1 MARPARTTTEQVR
14 GKMRAVAL
22 LSELARRVGA
32 ENPHQFAKWFDEQS
46 GMNTQMSG
54 KWRLNFSGKQPLSPQ
69 QLQLL
74 SRRDGDV
81 ARLHKNGPAELWRAL
96 WGAVCELWP
105 LCRSRFTNDGPMLND
120 HIWSAVE
127 GEFVN
132 EKPFGSALREFEGEL
147 LLADA
152 YREPLTLRHLT
163 EAIAFYRLHQHI
175 NSLAP
180 SEVDGVGLY
189 RCVRMCLDDIGVF
202 YKLTL
207 LGIYDDVAS
216 ELEDMEFWRLRRDKS
231 RRMIIAADDLA
242 DYVGNPRAFVTD
254 DSRWESLN
262 FDWAS

>member
-1 MARPARTTTEQVR
+1 MARPTRTTTEQLR
-14 GKMRAVAL
+14 GGMRAVAL
-22 LSELARRVGA
+22 MRELAKRVGA
-32 ENPHQFAKWFDEQS
+32 ENPHQFAGWFDEHT
-46 GMNTQMSG
+46 GMDTQASG
-54 KWRLNFSGKQPLSPQ
+54 KWRLNFSGDRPLSPQ

-74 SRRDGDV
+74 SRLDGEV
-81 ARLHKNGPAELWRAL
+81 ARLHSNGPAELWRAL
-96 WGAVCELWP
+96 WGDVCELWS
-105 LCRSRFTNDGPMLND
+105 LCRSRFTNDGPMLD
-120 HIWSAVE
+120 DRIWSAIE

-163 EAIAFYRLHQHI
+163 EAIAFYRLHQRM

-189 RCVRMCLDDIGVF
+189 RCVRMCLDDIDVL
-202 YKLTL
+202 YKLSL
-207 LGIYDDVAS
+207 LGIYADVVS

-231 RRMIIAADDLA
+231 CRMIIATDDLA

-262 FDWAS
+262 FDWVS

>member
-1 MARPARTTTEQVR
+1 
-14 GKMRAVAL
+14 
-22 LSELARRVGA
+22 
-32 ENPHQFAKWFDEQS
+32 
-46 GMNTQMSG
+46 
-54 KWRLNFSGKQPLSPQ
+54 
-69 QLQLL
+69 LL
-74 SRRDGDV
+74 SRLDGEV
-81 ARLHKNGPAELWRAL
+81 ARLHSNGPAELWRAL
-96 WGAVCELWP
+96 WGDVCELWS
-105 LCRSRFTNDGPMLND
+105 LCRSRFTNDGPMLD
-120 HIWSAVE
+120 DRIWSAIE

-163 EAIAFYRLHQHI
+163 EAIAFYRLHQRM

-189 RCVRMCLDDIGVF
+189 RCVRMCLDDIDVL
-202 YKLTL
+202 YKLSL
-207 LGIYDDVAS
+207 LGIYADVVS

-231 RRMIIAADDLA
+231 CRMIIATDDLA

-262 FDWAS
+262 FDWVS